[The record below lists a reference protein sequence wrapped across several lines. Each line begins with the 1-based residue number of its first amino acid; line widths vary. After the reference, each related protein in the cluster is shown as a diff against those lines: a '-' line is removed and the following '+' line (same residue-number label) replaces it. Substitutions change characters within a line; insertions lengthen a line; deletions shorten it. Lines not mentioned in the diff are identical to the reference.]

1 VDAPVHGHGHLLG
14 DQVDPQ
20 GGLEEEQLVQ
30 IEETLHHR
38 NQDHQ
43 LAEEDIHQH
52 HRDLLHRQIK

>member
-1 VDAPVHGHGHLLG
+1 M
-14 DQVDPQ
+14 
-20 GGLEEEQLVQ
+20 Q

-52 HRDLLHRQIK
+52 RRDRLHRQIKLPFFFDVQFQMDFGRLLCYMTEL

>member
-1 VDAPVHGHGHLLG
+1 
-14 DQVDPQ
+14 
-20 GGLEEEQLVQ
+20 VQ

-52 HRDLLHRQIK
+52 RRDRLHRQIKLPFFFDVQFQMDFGRLLCYMTEL